1 MLGGI
6 NRRNQ
11 FSSLVVTDEVMLDF
25 SPYFPLFL
33 LVFRNKGN
41 FSCYYGSVEP
51 KFF

>member
-25 SPYFPLFL
+25 SPYYVQACHFL
-33 LVFRNKGN
+33 RGTPPKADNRSG
-41 FSCYYGSVEP
+41 FSY
-51 KFF
+51 